1 MALENLRIQEVTDTQ
16 LVPELAEMFDITL
29 RPDSA
34 YDFFNTHGPSTVYN
48 DTIERVT
55 AAVESPDSRVFRAIL
70 THTNEDGTTK
80 DVLVGMAQWQ
90 IGYIV
95 LPKVDPF
102 APKSKA
108 TEDEKVV
115 SVAEVAIPDQTGV
128 ATPLPAPKEYSEQ
141 ATSELFKEHTRI
153 SGNAYVSSI
162 RGKRHICK
170 WS

>member
-1 MALENLRIQEVTDTQ
+1 MAPENLRIEEVTDAQ
-16 LVPELAEMFDITL
+16 LVPELAELLDTSL
-29 RPDSA
+29 RPDSI
-34 YDFFNTHGPSTVYN
+34 YEFFNTHGPSTVYK

-55 AAVESPDSRVFRAIL
+55 AAIQSPDSKVFRAIL
-70 THTNEDGTTK
+70 AVTNEDGTTK
-80 DVLVGMAQWQ
+80 DILVGMTQWQ

-108 TEDEKVV
+108 AEDGKVV
-115 SVAEVAIPDQTGV
+115 VVADVAIPDQNGE

-141 ATSELFKEHTRI
+141 ATSELFKEHTRL

-170 WS
+170 WF